1 VSEIPQLKPLLLP
14 SAIWRRLSAKTD
26 DEGAVPIN
34 MSTNVIERLKK
45 DPVRAERLSDL
56 ADDIWEHLAARRP
69 GWGPWPDNTEDA
81 LAVSMLIS
89 VQIEH
94 EVDRLILE
102 LSEDEMAKV
111 EQQSREEGLSLEQII
126 INRIVER
133 VEGKDDGEQWK
144 AMEK

>member
-1 VSEIPQLKPLLLP
+1 MSEIPQLKPLLLP
-14 SAIWRRLSAKTD
+14 SRVWARLSAKTD
-26 DEGAVPIN
+26 DDGAVPIN

-56 ADDIWEHLAARRP
+56 ADDIWDHLVARRP
-69 GWGPWPDNTEDA
+69 GWGPWPASVEDA

-89 VQIEH
+89 LQIEH

-102 LSEDEMAKV
+102 LSEEEMAKV
-111 EQQSREEGLSLEQII
+111 EQQSREQGLSLEQII

-133 VEGKDDGEQWK
+133 VEGQDDGEQWK
-144 AMEK
+144 V

>member
-1 VSEIPQLKPLLLP
+1 MSEIPQLKPLLLP

-45 DPVRAERLSDL
+45 DPVRAERLSAL

-89 VQIEH
+89 LEIEH
-94 EVDRLILE
+94 DADRLILE
-102 LSEDEMAKV
+102 LSEEELAFI
-111 EQQSREEGLSLEQII
+111 EQKSREQALSLEQII
-126 INRIVER
+126 INRIAER
-133 VEGKDDGEQWK
+133 VEGQGDGEQWK
-144 AMEK
+144 ATE

>member
-1 VSEIPQLKPLLLP
+1 VSEIPSLKPLLLP
-14 SAIWRRLSAKTD
+14 SAIWARISAKTD
-26 DEGAVPIN
+26 SENALPIN

-56 ADDIWEHLAARRP
+56 ADEIWDHLAARRP

-89 VQIEH
+89 LQIEH
-94 EVDRLILE
+94 EVNRLILE

-111 EQQSREEGLSLEQII
+111 EQQSREQGLSFEQII
-126 INRIVER
+126 INRITER
-133 VEGKDDGEQWK
+133 VEGQDDGEQWK
-144 AMEK
+144 AAE